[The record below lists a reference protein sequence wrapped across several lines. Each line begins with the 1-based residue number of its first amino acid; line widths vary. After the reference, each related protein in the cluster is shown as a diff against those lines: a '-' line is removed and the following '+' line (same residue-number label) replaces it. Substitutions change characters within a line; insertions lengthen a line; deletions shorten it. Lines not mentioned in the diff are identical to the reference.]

1 MESRSVSTEMTN
13 AQNETSLP
21 TILSRYKLKDIYNVN
36 EFGLF
41 YQGFPKKALHMKDEK
56 CSGGK
61 HGKLQLTEMAASSAA
76 RENLPIFVIGKSA
89 KSRCFKNV
97 KNLPYR
103 Y

>member
-21 TILSRYKLKDIYNVN
+21 TILSRYKLKDNAN

-97 KNLPYR
+97 KSLPYR